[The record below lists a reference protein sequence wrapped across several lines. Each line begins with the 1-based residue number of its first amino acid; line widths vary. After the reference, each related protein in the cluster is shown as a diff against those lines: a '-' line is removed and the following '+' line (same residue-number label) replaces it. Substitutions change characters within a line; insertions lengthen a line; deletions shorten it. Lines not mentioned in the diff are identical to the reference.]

1 MKHTI
6 KPCICT
12 DITEFAVIENEE
24 NCKRKPIRLE
34 KIEIEEIETSNKS
47 HPKKQEQQEPIKWSP
62 LKKEDIQSFSSDLKK
77 QVLIEHIRSIVI
89 TILFALII
97 VLTGSRFCFILTVP
111 SSSMEPTMNP
121 KEQFFA
127 TKIMSKNLDYGIYGF
142 YSEELDMRLV
152 KRLVGKPGDKIELKE
167 GKLIRNGEEL
177 EEDYVLYDSY
187 FSGTYEVPENKY
199 LFLGDN
205 RANSIDARFW
215 KNPYIDR
222 SDIIGKVLFRIHP
235 YFRTGSVA

>member
-12 DITEFAVIENEE
+12 DITEFAVIEKEE

-34 KIEIEEIETSNKS
+34 RIEIEEIETSNKS
-47 HPKKQEQQEPIKWSP
+47 SPKKQEPTENVKWSP
-62 LKKEDIQSFSSDLKK
+62 LKKEDIQSFSSTIKK
-77 QVLIEHIRSIVI
+77 QVLIEHIRSIDRMI
-89 TILFALII
+89 QLALASILVANI
-97 VLTGSRFCFILTVP
+97 FCFILTVP

-121 KEQFFA
+121 EEQFFA
-127 TKIMSKNLDYGIYGF
+127 TKILGKNLDYGIYGF

-167 GKLIRNGEEL
+167 GKLIRNGEEVQ
-177 EEDYVLYDSY
+177 EDYVLYDSY
-187 FSGTYEVPENKY
+187 FSGTYEVPANKY

-235 YFRTGSVA
+235 YFRIGSVA

>member
-1 MKHTI
+1 
-6 KPCICT
+6 
-12 DITEFAVIENEE
+12 
-24 NCKRKPIRLE
+24 
-34 KIEIEEIETSNKS
+34 
-47 HPKKQEQQEPIKWSP
+47 
-62 LKKEDIQSFSSDLKK
+62 
-77 QVLIEHIRSIVI
+77 
-89 TILFALII
+89 
-97 VLTGSRFCFILTVP
+97 
-111 SSSMEPTMNP
+111 MNP

-177 EEDYVLYDSY
+177 DSY

>member
-1 MKHTI
+1 MKELYTE
-6 KPCICT
+6 
-12 DITEFAVIENEE
+12 ITEFAIIEDSNK
-24 NCKRKPIRLE
+24 KRIPKRLE
-34 KIEIEEIETSNKS
+34 KVEIEEIES
-47 HPKKQEQQEPIKWSP
+47 PKKFFHKKIEQQENPKWST
-62 LKKEDIQSFSSDLKK
+62 LKKEDLQSFSSHLKRQALK
-77 QVLIEHIRSIVI
+77 EHIRSILLTIVTAVTTVI
-89 TILFALII
+89 IL
-97 VLTGSRFCFILTVP
+97 SQFCFLLTVP

-127 TKIMSKNLDYGIYGF
+127 TKILGKNLDYGIYGF

-152 KRLVGKPGDKIELKE
+152 KRLIGKPGDKIELKE
-167 GKLIRNGEEL
+167 GKLIRNGKEI

-222 SDIIGKVLFRIHP
+222 EDIIGKVLFRVHP
-235 YFRTGSVA
+235 YFRSGHIT

>member
-1 MKHTI
+1 MKELYTE
-6 KPCICT
+6 
-12 DITEFAVIENEE
+12 ITEFAVVEDKNK
-24 NCKRKPIRLE
+24 KRIPKRLE
-34 KIEIEEIETSNKS
+34 KIEIEEIES
-47 HPKKQEQQEPIKWSP
+47 PKKFFHKKTEQKENPKWST
-62 LKKEDIQSFSSDLKK
+62 LKKEEIQSFSSHLKRQALK
-77 QVLIEHIRSIVI
+77 EHIHSILL
-89 TILFALII
+89 TIATAVII
-97 VLTGSRFCFILTVP
+97 VLILNQFCFLLTVP

-127 TKIMSKNLDYGIYGF
+127 TKILGKNLDYGIYGF

-152 KRLVGKPGDKIELKE
+152 KRLIGKPGDKIELKE
-167 GKLIRNGEEL
+167 GKLIRNGEEI

-187 FSGTYEVPENKY
+187 FSGTYEVPDNKY

-222 SDIIGKVLFRIHP
+222 EDIIGKVLFRVHP
-235 YFRTGSVA
+235 YFRSGQVS